1 MATVL
6 PELTDP
12 LELLFRQCCPGWFK
26 VAGRL
31 CGLAFRAKRE
41 EKYQVSVDRSSL
53 TTAQDAFL
61 LHAKGKQPVSVG
73 TWAVTVAECKGCMGA
88 AEKLRCHPDPRPSSQ
103 DEIANPAH
111 SYIDFSDLPSNKQK
125 ERAGSELA
133 RYASDRGCLFAAADI
148 E

>member
-1 MATVL
+1 MSTVL

-26 VAGRL
+26 MAGRL
-31 CGLAFRAKRE
+31 SRLSFRAKEE

-61 LHAKGKQPVSVG
+61 LHTKGKKRVSVG
-73 TWAVTVAECKGCMGA
+73 TWAVTVAECKET
-88 AEKLRCHPDPRPSSQ
+88 AEKLRCIPDPRPASP

-111 SYIDFSDLPSNKQK
+111 CYIDFSDLPSNKQRD
-125 ERAGSELA
+125 RAGSELA
-133 RYASDRGCLFAAADI
+133 RYASDRGCLFAPPDI